1 MHGVDN
7 SCVHVIDDDVAV
19 LNALARLLG
28 AAGLPV
34 QTFASA
40 KEFFAQHSPEQRGC
54 LVLDLLLPGAS
65 GLEVQE
71 ALAGEDCPLPV
82 VFLSGHGDVVASVR
96 AMKAGAVDFLTK
108 PFEAEAL
115 IAAVRQALA
124 RDGVAARVASLTPRE
139 RQVLG
144 QLVEG
149 KLNKQIAAELGAS
162 EKTIKVHRARV
173 LQKMAAR
180 SIAGL
185 VRMTERAGLK
195 AAAK

>member
-54 LVLDLLLPGAS
+54 LVLDLLLPGAN

-185 VRMTERAGLK
+185 VRMTERAGLR

>member
-54 LVLDLLLPGAS
+54 LVLDLLLPGAN

>member
-1 MHGVDN
+1 MHDVEN

-54 LVLDLLLPGAS
+54 LVLDLLLPGAN